1 MSMESKSN
9 AYFKV
14 VIIVLLLLSF
24 CYMSLNDSIL
34 AIERNYWKECLE
46 AGQQSQDKFFSYVK
60 GLTIKEILK
69 LGEQAGLDAQ
79 DKELRGED
87 KEIVRDATIFTLG
100 MIIGCFLENANRQE
114 KVKIFT
120 LISDKDQPLVWRL
133 ALVTIL
139 ESIIARG
146 DDTFFLRTG
155 CSFIEPLHKI
165 MLNPQEDID
174 LRVQSCRTATNMLLW
189 DYERFQQDE
198 VSADKISMDKIE
210 ENVSILLYIV
220 KNPKENKLIKESAG
234 FFVRQWYIANIPQ
247 SDYIQREI
255 LQLWEEM
262 EDYSLEDRVFLA
274 TNAYLPDEEFIPYI
288 ETLLNDV
295 KDKATKH
302 KINKVLKEIKQIIES
317 KKNN

>member
-1 MSMESKSN
+1 MESKSN

-139 ESIIARG
+139 ELIIARG
-146 DDTFFLRTG
+146 DDTSYCL
-155 CSFIEPLHKI
+155 
-165 MLNPQEDID
+165 
-174 LRVQSCRTATNMLLW
+174 
-189 DYERFQQDE
+189 
-198 VSADKISMDKIE
+198 
-210 ENVSILLYIV
+210 
-220 KNPKENKLIKESAG
+220 
-234 FFVRQWYIANIPQ
+234 
-247 SDYIQREI
+247 
-255 LQLWEEM
+255 
-262 EDYSLEDRVFLA
+262 
-274 TNAYLPDEEFIPYI
+274 
-288 ETLLNDV
+288 
-295 KDKATKH
+295 
-302 KINKVLKEIKQIIES
+302 INKCYRKDI
-317 KKNN
+317 